1 MKKIGTANIIWK
13 EFDNFVKTEKE
24 HSMKREPGWYVS
36 VRWSVPREI
45 QDILWSMYTKTGEG
59 KDADGCGCPLG
70 EISGFKLESI
80 RQHQDYLDSMGL
92 SWDLLYLLDGIAV
105 LQSESLMIGLPDST
119 VFCKEYTDLDIC
131 PELMGK
137 YPLVSKNSASRKEV
151 ASGIRN
157 KQKEIDGKK
166 KELELLEKEKQA
178 ELEKLKQEL
187 EAKYAEKTQLI
198 REKKKEMEEQM
209 VQLNNQMFVLDT
221 ELYGIRCM
229 MGETVQFVQLVK
241 GLEAEEKVPVV
252 FFQKIRFLD
261 EELGKWLA
269 VYDFDGK
276 DITTFE
282 DALKNREDIGE
293 RFAPGP
299 KSVSV
304 IRISKNN
311 ILCGASDMV
320 SNVLDTYK
328 KFHGKQIGI
337 LIRNGENLYVGWTDE
352 EKVRIKDENVYLKPE
367 TREDSLEEAEVQ
379 SREEVA
385 SRYFVFSIL
394 QGVLND
400 GRILKVP
407 EKINVLT
414 PSPYL
419 IFSMADGWLE
429 DNQYGTFA
437 DIVERT
443 DAPLM
448 KGDMILTTLKIERDD
463 AGLGN
468 IWNNGRSTRYDAW
481 NNDRGRGERNRTHD
495 AHIPDRRVVP
505 VNLVDTIDTY
515 TITEKKF
522 RLTVT
527 EVPVKVIRE
536 GNTTVTQFRYDTKKT
551 NEYLGKITSY
561 LTVKNNKLYE
571 KIDVKGKPPEQI
583 LATAK
588 AYGYVH
594 TDAEQI
600 MMDHA
605 HSYYTVFESIVHT
618 ETEKEYYVSAKKDNY
633 WKDTDSFANM
643 EIRPGEYL
651 NLTFLNSV
659 YLVYAIQNHKIGGW
673 RRGGMTVDYANSI
686 PYLNKALEYIRK
698 REKEEAAML
707 GRYMELYEGWQVDVS
722 EWRLKNNYHRLTDAR
737 AGKFAKEKAGK
748 IPAQKEKKMYMKSN
762 PACL

>member
-1 MKKIGTANIIWK
+1 M
-13 EFDNFVKTEKE
+13 
-24 HSMKREPGWYVS
+24 
-36 VRWSVPREI
+36 
-45 QDILWSMYTKTGEG
+45 
-59 KDADGCGCPLG
+59 
-70 EISGFKLESI
+70 
-80 RQHQDYLDSMGL
+80 
-92 SWDLLYLLDGIAV
+92 
-105 LQSESLMIGLPDST
+105 
-119 VFCKEYTDLDIC
+119 
-131 PELMGK
+131 
-137 YPLVSKNSASRKEV
+137 
-151 ASGIRN
+151 
-157 KQKEIDGKK
+157 
-166 KELELLEKEKQA
+166 
-178 ELEKLKQEL
+178 
-187 EAKYAEKTQLI
+187 
-198 REKKKEMEEQM
+198 
-209 VQLNNQMFVLDT
+209 
-221 ELYGIRCM
+221 
-229 MGETVQFVQLVK
+229 
-241 GLEAEEKVPVV
+241 
-252 FFQKIRFLD
+252 
-261 EELGKWLA
+261 
-269 VYDFDGK
+269 
-276 DITTFE
+276 
-282 DALKNREDIGE
+282 
-293 RFAPGP
+293 
-299 KSVSV
+299 
-304 IRISKNN
+304 
-311 ILCGASDMV
+311 
-320 SNVLDTYK
+320 
-328 KFHGKQIGI
+328 
-337 LIRNGENLYVGWTDE
+337 
-352 EKVRIKDENVYLKPE
+352 
-367 TREDSLEEAEVQ
+367 
-379 SREEVA
+379 
-385 SRYFVFSIL
+385 
-394 QGVLND
+394 ND

-419 IFSMADGWLE
+419 IFSMVDGWLE
-429 DNQYGTFA
+429 DNRYGTFA

-448 KGDMILTTLKIERDD
+448 KGDMILTTIKIERDD

-481 NNDRGRGERNRTHD
+481 NNDRGSGERNRTHD

-527 EVPVKVIRE
+527 EVPVKVVRE

-571 KIDVKGKPPEQI
+571 KIDVKGKSPEQI
-583 LATAK
+583 LAAAK

-600 MMDHA
+600 TMDHT

-633 WKDTDSFANM
+633 WKDMDSFANM

-698 REKEEAAML
+698 REKEEAVMI
-707 GRYMELYEGWQVDVS
+707 GRYMELYEEWQVDVS

-748 IPAQKEKKMYMKSN
+748 IPAQKEKK
-762 PACL
+762 CI

>member
-1 MKKIGTANIIWK
+1 MDW
-13 EFDNFVKTEKE
+13 
-24 HSMKREPGWYVS
+24 R
-36 VRWSVPREI
+36 
-45 QDILWSMYTKTGEG
+45 QDK
-59 KDADGCGCPLG
+59 
-70 EISGFKLESI
+70 
-80 RQHQDYLDSMGL
+80 DYLDYIDSGESAAVYIVKNIVKSLDTKNMWVDVVSINTYYKRGSGNIAFNWIVVEL
-92 SWDLLYLLDGIAV
+92 FPRKIKPKYDTDPDYNRYLTWLTAH
-105 LQSESLMIGLPDST
+105 E
-119 VFCKEYTDLDIC
+119 DI
-131 PELMGK
+131 
-137 YPLVSKNSASRKEV
+137 
-151 ASGIRN
+151 
-157 KQKEIDGKK
+157 
-166 KELELLEKEKQA
+166 EKQRDSGFHG
-178 ELEKLKQEL
+178 EKFLVLCDLYDKNKNKFTTHTVIAKKYWEPMEAYRPMEIKNPVDPEWEYRVRAVKKVNAKQ
-187 EAKYAEKTQLI
+187 I
-198 REKKKEMEEQM
+198 
-209 VQLNNQMFVLDT
+209 
-221 ELYGIRCM
+221 
-229 MGETVQFVQLVK
+229 
-241 GLEAEEKVPVV
+241 
-252 FFQKIRFLD
+252 
-261 EELGKWLA
+261 
-269 VYDFDGK
+269 
-276 DITTFE
+276 
-282 DALKNREDIGE
+282 

-419 IFSMADGWLE
+419 IFSMVDGWLE
-429 DNQYGTFA
+429 DNRYGTFA

-448 KGDMILTTLKIERDD
+448 KGDMILTTIKIERDD

-571 KIDVKGKPPEQI
+571 KIDVKGKSPEQI
-583 LATAK
+583 LAAAK

-600 MMDHA
+600 TMDHT

-698 REKEEAAML
+698 REKEEAVMI

-748 IPAQKEKKMYMKSN
+748 IPAQKEKK
-762 PACL
+762 CI

>member
-24 HSMKREPGWYVS
+24 HSMKKEPGWYVS

-105 LQSESLMIGLPDST
+105 LQSGSLMIGLPDST
-119 VFCKEYTDLDIC
+119 VFCKEYTDLDTC

-137 YPLVSKNSASRKEV
+137 YPLVSKNSAFRKEV

-157 KQKEIDGKK
+157 KQKEIDDKK
-166 KELELLEKEKQA
+166 KELEQLEKEKQA

-241 GLEAEEKVPVV
+241 GTEAEEKNPVV

-269 VYDFDGK
+269 VYDFNGK
-276 DITTFE
+276 DIATFE
-282 DALKNREDIGE
+282 DALKNREDIRE

-311 ILCGASDMV
+311 VLCGASDMV

-367 TREDSLEEAEVQ
+367 TREDSLEEAKVQ

-429 DNQYGTFA
+429 DNRYGTFA

-583 LATAK
+583 LAAAK

-600 MMDHA
+600 MMDHHA

-748 IPAQKEKKMYMKSN
+748 IPAQKEKK
-762 PACL
+762 CI

>member
-1 MKKIGTANIIWK
+1 MKKIGTADIIWK
-13 EFDNFVKTEKE
+13 EFDDFVKTEKE
-24 HSMKREPGWYVS
+24 HSMKKEPGWYVS

-105 LQSESLMIGLPDST
+105 LQSGSLMIGLPDSN
-119 VFCKEYTDLDIC
+119 VFCKEYTDLDTC

-166 KELELLEKEKQA
+166 KELEQLEKEKQA

-276 DITTFE
+276 DIATFE
-282 DALKNREDIGE
+282 DALKNREDIRE

-400 GRILKVP
+400 SRILKVP

-429 DNQYGTFA
+429 DNRYGTFA

-522 RLTVT
+522 LLTVT

>member
-1 MKKIGTANIIWK
+1 M
-13 EFDNFVKTEKE
+13 
-24 HSMKREPGWYVS
+24 
-36 VRWSVPREI
+36 
-45 QDILWSMYTKTGEG
+45 
-59 KDADGCGCPLG
+59 
-70 EISGFKLESI
+70 
-80 RQHQDYLDSMGL
+80 
-92 SWDLLYLLDGIAV
+92 
-105 LQSESLMIGLPDST
+105 
-119 VFCKEYTDLDIC
+119 
-131 PELMGK
+131 
-137 YPLVSKNSASRKEV
+137 
-151 ASGIRN
+151 
-157 KQKEIDGKK
+157 
-166 KELELLEKEKQA
+166 
-178 ELEKLKQEL
+178 KQEL

-198 REKKKEMEEQM
+198 WEKKKEMEEQM

-276 DITTFE
+276 DIATFE
-282 DALKNREDIGE
+282 DALKNREDIRE

-352 EKVRIKDENVYLKPE
+352 EKIRIKDENVYLKPE

-429 DNQYGTFA
+429 DNRYGTFA

-505 VNLVDTIDTY
+505 INLVDTIDTY

-583 LATAK
+583 LVAAK

-605 HSYYTVFESIVHT
+605 HSYYTLFESIVHT

-698 REKEEAAML
+698 REKEEAVML

-748 IPAQKEKKMYMKSN
+748 IPAQKEKKSI
-762 PACL
+762 

>member
-24 HSMKREPGWYVS
+24 HSMKKEPGWYVS

-70 EISGFKLESI
+70 EISGFKLDSI

-105 LQSESLMIGLPDST
+105 LQSGSLMIGLPDST
-119 VFCKEYTDLDIC
+119 VFCKEYTDLDTC

-157 KQKEIDGKK
+157 KQKEIDDKK
-166 KELELLEKEKQA
+166 KELEQLEKEKQA

-276 DITTFE
+276 DIATFE
-282 DALKNREDIGE
+282 DALKNREDIRE

-367 TREDSLEEAEVQ
+367 TREDSLEEAEAQ
-379 SREEVA
+379 SR
-385 SRYFVFSIL
+385 
-394 QGVLND
+394 
-400 GRILKVP
+400 
-407 EKINVLT
+407 
-414 PSPYL
+414 
-419 IFSMADGWLE
+419 
-429 DNQYGTFA
+429 
-437 DIVERT
+437 
-443 DAPLM
+443 
-448 KGDMILTTLKIERDD
+448 
-463 AGLGN
+463 
-468 IWNNGRSTRYDAW
+468 
-481 NNDRGRGERNRTHD
+481 
-495 AHIPDRRVVP
+495 
-505 VNLVDTIDTY
+505 
-515 TITEKKF
+515 
-522 RLTVT
+522 
-527 EVPVKVIRE
+527 
-536 GNTTVTQFRYDTKKT
+536 
-551 NEYLGKITSY
+551 
-561 LTVKNNKLYE
+561 
-571 KIDVKGKPPEQI
+571 
-583 LATAK
+583 
-588 AYGYVH
+588 
-594 TDAEQI
+594 
-600 MMDHA
+600 
-605 HSYYTVFESIVHT
+605 
-618 ETEKEYYVSAKKDNY
+618 
-633 WKDTDSFANM
+633 
-643 EIRPGEYL
+643 
-651 NLTFLNSV
+651 
-659 YLVYAIQNHKIGGW
+659 
-673 RRGGMTVDYANSI
+673 
-686 PYLNKALEYIRK
+686 
-698 REKEEAAML
+698 
-707 GRYMELYEGWQVDVS
+707 
-722 EWRLKNNYHRLTDAR
+722 
-737 AGKFAKEKAGK
+737 
-748 IPAQKEKKMYMKSN
+748 
-762 PACL
+762 

>member
-1 MKKIGTANIIWK
+1 
-13 EFDNFVKTEKE
+13 
-24 HSMKREPGWYVS
+24 
-36 VRWSVPREI
+36 
-45 QDILWSMYTKTGEG
+45 
-59 KDADGCGCPLG
+59 
-70 EISGFKLESI
+70 
-80 RQHQDYLDSMGL
+80 
-92 SWDLLYLLDGIAV
+92 
-105 LQSESLMIGLPDST
+105 
-119 VFCKEYTDLDIC
+119 
-131 PELMGK
+131 
-137 YPLVSKNSASRKEV
+137 
-151 ASGIRN
+151 
-157 KQKEIDGKK
+157 
-166 KELELLEKEKQA
+166 
-178 ELEKLKQEL
+178 
-187 EAKYAEKTQLI
+187 
-198 REKKKEMEEQM
+198 
-209 VQLNNQMFVLDT
+209 
-221 ELYGIRCM
+221 
-229 MGETVQFVQLVK
+229 
-241 GLEAEEKVPVV
+241 
-252 FFQKIRFLD
+252 
-261 EELGKWLA
+261 
-269 VYDFDGK
+269 
-276 DITTFE
+276 
-282 DALKNREDIGE
+282 
-293 RFAPGP
+293 
-299 KSVSV
+299 
-304 IRISKNN
+304 
-311 ILCGASDMV
+311 MV

-367 TREDSLEEAEVQ
+367 TREDSLEEAEAQ

-429 DNQYGTFA
+429 DNRYGTFA

-448 KGDMILTTLKIERDD
+448 KGDMILTTIKIERDD

-527 EVPVKVIRE
+527 EVPVKVVRE

-571 KIDVKGKPPEQI
+571 KIDVKGKSPEQI
-583 LATAK
+583 LAAAK

-600 MMDHA
+600 TMDHT

-633 WKDTDSFANM
+633 WKDADSFANM
-643 EIRPGEYL
+643 KIRPGEYL

-698 REKEEAAML
+698 REKEEAVMI

-737 AGKFAKEKAGK
+737 AGKYAKEKAGK
-748 IPAQKEKKMYMKSN
+748 IPAQKEKKSI
-762 PACL
+762 

>member
-1 MKKIGTANIIWK
+1 MKK
-13 EFDNFVKTEKE
+13 
-24 HSMKREPGWYVS
+24 EPGWYVS

-105 LQSESLMIGLPDST
+105 LQSGSLMIGLPDSI
-119 VFCKEYTDLDIC
+119 VFCKEYTDLDTC

-137 YPLVSKNSASRKEV
+137 YHLVSKNSAFRKEV
-151 ASGIRN
+151 ASSIRN

-166 KELELLEKEKQA
+166 KELEQLEKEKQA

-282 DALKNREDIGE
+282 DALKNREDIRE

-429 DNQYGTFA
+429 DNRYGTFA

-583 LATAK
+583 LAAAK

-600 MMDHA
+600 MMDHHA

-748 IPAQKEKKMYMKSN
+748 IPAQKEKK
-762 PACL
+762 CI

>member
-24 HSMKREPGWYVS
+24 HSMKKEPGWYVS

-105 LQSESLMIGLPDST
+105 LQSGSLMIGLPDST
-119 VFCKEYTDLDIC
+119 VFCKEYTDFDTC

-166 KELELLEKEKQA
+166 KELEQLEKEKQA

-276 DITTFE
+276 DIATFE
-282 DALKNREDIGE
+282 DALKNREDIRE

-429 DNQYGTFA
+429 DNRYGTFA

>member
-1 MKKIGTANIIWK
+1 MDW
-13 EFDNFVKTEKE
+13 
-24 HSMKREPGWYVS
+24 R
-36 VRWSVPREI
+36 
-45 QDILWSMYTKTGEG
+45 QDK
-59 KDADGCGCPLG
+59 
-70 EISGFKLESI
+70 
-80 RQHQDYLDSMGL
+80 DYLDYIDSGESAAVYIVKNIVKSLDTKNMWVDVVSINTYYKRGSGNIAFNWIVVEL
-92 SWDLLYLLDGIAV
+92 FPRKIKPKYDTDPDYNRYLTWLTAH
-105 LQSESLMIGLPDST
+105 E
-119 VFCKEYTDLDIC
+119 DI
-131 PELMGK
+131 
-137 YPLVSKNSASRKEV
+137 
-151 ASGIRN
+151 
-157 KQKEIDGKK
+157 
-166 KELELLEKEKQA
+166 EKQ
-178 ELEKLKQEL
+178 
-187 EAKYAEKTQLI
+187 
-198 REKKKEMEEQM
+198 R
-209 VQLNNQMFVLDT
+209 DS
-221 ELYGIRCM
+221 G
-229 MGETVQFVQLVK
+229 
-241 GLEAEEKVPVV
+241 
-252 FFQKIRFLD
+252 
-261 EELGKWLA
+261 
-269 VYDFDGK
+269 
-276 DITTFE
+276 
-282 DALKNREDIGE
+282 
-293 RFAPGP
+293 
-299 KSVSV
+299 
-304 IRISKNN
+304 
-311 ILCGASDMV
+311 
-320 SNVLDTYK
+320 
-328 KFHGKQIGI
+328 FHGEKF
-337 LIRNGENLYVGWTDE
+337 LVLCDLYDKNKNKFTTHTVIAKKYWE
-352 EKVRIKDENVYLKPE
+352 PMEAEKVRIKDENVYLKPE
-367 TREDSLEEAEVQ
+367 TREDSLEEAEAQ

-429 DNQYGTFA
+429 DNRYGTFA

-448 KGDMILTTLKIERDD
+448 KGDMILTTIKIERDD

-527 EVPVKVIRE
+527 EVPVKVVRE

-571 KIDVKGKPPEQI
+571 KIDVKGKSPEQI
-583 LATAK
+583 LAAAK

-600 MMDHA
+600 TMDHT

-633 WKDTDSFANM
+633 WKDADSFANM
-643 EIRPGEYL
+643 KIRPGEYL

-698 REKEEAAML
+698 REKEEAVMI

-748 IPAQKEKKMYMKSN
+748 IPAQKEKK
-762 PACL
+762 CI

>member
-1 MKKIGTANIIWK
+1 M
-13 EFDNFVKTEKE
+13 
-24 HSMKREPGWYVS
+24 
-36 VRWSVPREI
+36 
-45 QDILWSMYTKTGEG
+45 
-59 KDADGCGCPLG
+59 
-70 EISGFKLESI
+70 
-80 RQHQDYLDSMGL
+80 
-92 SWDLLYLLDGIAV
+92 
-105 LQSESLMIGLPDST
+105 
-119 VFCKEYTDLDIC
+119 
-131 PELMGK
+131 
-137 YPLVSKNSASRKEV
+137 
-151 ASGIRN
+151 
-157 KQKEIDGKK
+157 
-166 KELELLEKEKQA
+166 
-178 ELEKLKQEL
+178 KQEL

-198 REKKKEMEEQM
+198 WEKKKEMEEQM

-276 DITTFE
+276 DIATFE
-282 DALKNREDIGE
+282 DALKNREDIRE

-429 DNQYGTFA
+429 DNRYGTFA

-583 LATAK
+583 LAAAK

-686 PYLNKALEYIRK
+686 PYLNKAVEYIRK
-698 REKEEAAML
+698 REKEEAVML

-737 AGKFAKEKAGK
+737 AGEFAKEKAGK
-748 IPAQKEKKMYMKSN
+748 IPAQKEKK
-762 PACL
+762 CI

>member
-1 MKKIGTANIIWK
+1 MKKIGTADIIWK
-13 EFDNFVKTEKE
+13 EFDNFIKTEKE

-36 VRWSVPREI
+36 VRWSVSREI
-45 QDILWSMYTKTGEG
+45 QDVLWSMYTKTGEG
-59 KDADGCGCPLG
+59 EDADGCGCPLG
-70 EISGFKLESI
+70 EISGFKMDSI

-92 SWDLLYLLDGIAV
+92 SWDLLYRSAGIAV
-105 LQSESLMIGLPDST
+105 LQSGSLMIGLPDSI
-119 VFCKEYTDLDIC
+119 VSCKEYADLDTC

-137 YPLVSKNSASRKEV
+137 YPLVSKNAASRKEV

-166 KELELLEKEKQA
+166 KELEELEKEKQA

-229 MGETVQFVQLVK
+229 MGETVQFVHLVK
-241 GLEAEEKVPVV
+241 GMEAEEKTPVV

-276 DITTFE
+276 DIATFE
-282 DALKNREDIGE
+282 DALKNREDIRE

-320 SNVLDTYK
+320 SNVLDIYK
-328 KFHGKQIGI
+328 KFHGNQIGI

-367 TREDSLEEAEVQ
+367 TREDSLEEAEAQ

-429 DNQYGTFA
+429 DNRYGTFA

-522 RLTVT
+522 RLIVT
-527 EVPVKVIRE
+527 EVPVKVVRE
-536 GNTTVTQFRYDTKKT
+536 GNTTTTQFRYDTVKT
-551 NEYLGKITSY
+551 NEYLGKTTSY

-571 KIDVKGKPPEQI
+571 KIDVKGKSPEQI
-583 LATAK
+583 LAAAK
-588 AYGYVH
+588 TYGYVY

-600 MMDHA
+600 TMDHA

-633 WKDTDSFANM
+633 WKDADSFANM
-643 EIRPGEYL
+643 EIRSGEYL

-673 RRGGMTVDYANSI
+673 RRGRMIVDYANSI

-698 REKEEAAML
+698 REKEEAVML

-748 IPAQKEKKMYMKSN
+748 TPAQKEKKYI
-762 PACL
+762 